1 MIAWLRIAYRNHA
14 TKVLGALAAL
24 NGMATALLAVLSAS
38 PDVRFL
44 LPPRQFAYLAITN
57 AVIGVFTIKR
67 GFTNTRNAATP

>member
-1 MIAWLRIAYRNHA
+1 MRALWQQHA
-14 TKVLGALAAL
+14 TKLLGALAAL

-57 AVIGVFTIKR
+57 AIIGVLTVKR